1 MASFASP
8 YSTGNTYFDNGY
20 QPNTINGSKLTKTG
34 ITIGSTGL
42 KGSTSYGGKN
52 MDSQNIWKDTA
63 GNKWIWIRTG
73 ANDGY
78 YIQYHPNYKGAVDF
92 SGGSSASYGKYMTS
106 TSAGTKVT
114 NKINWSS
121 NSPQTSGGSGGSGGY
136 GGYGGGSY
144 YGNVISDLEKRIYEL
159 EHPKVYSAQELA
171 DIYGI
176 DYNEQNILNDYNKA
190 TNEYYDKA
198 VKEQND
204 LRTQYAKN
212 NAKYVDQVA
221 DSYINSYANAAPTAV
236 GRGSL
241 AANALSTQLNAAQ
254 INASNDY
261 GMMQSVNNLEEA
273 RKAELKE
280 NPNLAKQYYNNIG
293 TYLSGL
299 SAELNKSDVKQYV
312 DKLDAYSQMYAA
324 DRSYQAYLA
333 QANAAKYE
341 GLANAAVTNAAAMA
355 NKSTTAFDRLYN
367 YFYTMN
373 NGNVKDA
380 SNSVANLLKTSTGIA
395 NK

>member
-1 MASFASP
+1 MAS
-8 YSTGNTYFDNGY
+8 YVTGNTYFDNGY
-20 QPNTINGSKLTKTG
+20 QPNTINGTRLAKTG
-34 ITIGSTGL
+34 LTIGHTHL
-42 KGSTSYGGKN
+42 KGSTSYGGKSMN
-52 MDSQNIWKDTA
+52 SQNIWRDGY
-63 GNKWIWIRTG
+63 GNNWIWVRTG
-73 ANDGY
+73 ANDGHY
-78 YIQYHPNYKGAVDF
+78 VQFNTNYKGAVDF
-92 SGGSSASYGKYMTS
+92 SGGNSASYNKYLNS
-106 TSAGTKVT
+106 NSSGTKVT
-114 NKINWSS
+114 NKVNWGS
-121 NSPQTSGGSGGSGGY
+121 NNTPQTYGGSGGY

-176 DYNEQNILNDYNKA
+176 DYNEQNILNDYNKS

-212 NAKYVDQVA
+212 NARYVDQVA

-341 GLANAAVTNAAAMA
+341 GLANAAVTNASALA
-355 NKSTTAFDRLYN
+355 NKSTSAFDRLYN
-367 YFYTMN
+367 YFYTSN
-373 NGNVKDA
+373 GGNVKDA
-380 SNSVANLLKTSTGIA
+380 SSAVANLLKTSTGL
-395 NK
+395 NRR